1 MGKKNDIKIGD
12 RLSIRITDDVD
23 ELVLEWLNKQENRSK
38 SILKLIAAFAHLEKY
53 GRPELVQLLFSSL
66 LSDTR
71 NGDNKGNLLYNKI
84 QMSDTSDVGR
94 RKMSDKE
101 VVSDGKDDAA
111 LDLYDEV
118 FGTLD
123 REKSGNNICK
133 NDLFSAIKSIMR

>member
-1 MGKKNDIKIGD
+1 MGKKNNIKIGD
-12 RLSIRITDDVD
+12 RLSIRITEDVD
-23 ELVLEWLNKQENRSK
+23 EVVLEWLNKQENRSK

-71 NGDNKGNLLYNKI
+71 NDGNESNSLYNKI
-84 QMSDTSDVGR
+84 GMSDMSDAGR
-94 RKMSDKE
+94 IKMSDKE
-101 VVSDGKDDAA
+101 VVSDGKDDTA
-111 LDLYDEV
+111 LDPYDEV

-123 REKSGNNICK
+123 KDKSGNNIYK